1 VDETVMPYRADMPTG
16 ADLVQDAVLVTVL
29 VVAVVLMAALL
40 RIRHGPATTATTSDE
55 AGAEELPWVVVVANP
70 TKVDSV
76 PARRDWV
83 AQASTRYGLGT
94 PVWLETTVEDPGLG
108 QAGTAVEIGAHA
120 VLAYGGD
127 GTVRSVASRLAGSA
141 VPLGLLPSGTGNLL
155 ARNLG
160 LPVND
165 LDTALTVALTG
176 QDRKIDVG
184 RVTLGLPGQPDIPLR
199 REAFLVMTGLGF
211 DAEVMA
217 SVEPRLKK
225 HVGWWAY
232 VVAGARLLRGP
243 QTKITIEMDSGPI
256 LHRRIRSVI
265 VGNCGELTAGLRL
278 LPDAHPDDGWL
289 DLVTV
294 APRGVVGWGAVI
306 AAVLSGSRRGHP
318 IVEHFRC
325 RQVAIRAEK
334 PLPVQVD
341 GDPSGSAQTMSASL
355 EPLGLVIRMPDPA
368 P

>member
-1 VDETVMPYRADMPTG
+1 MPTG
-16 ADLVQDAVLVTVL
+16 VDLTQDAVLVTVL
-29 VVAVVLMAALL
+29 VIAVVFLAALL
-40 RIRHGPATTATTSDE
+40 RIRHGPATGAATPDE
-55 AGAEELPWVVVVANP
+55 SVAEELPWVVVVANP

-76 PARRDWV
+76 PARRNWV
-83 AQASTRYGLGT
+83 EQASAQHGLGT
-94 PVWLETTVEDPGLG
+94 PIWLETTVEDPGLG
-108 QAGTAVEIGAHA
+108 QADTAVEIGAHA

-160 LPVND
+160 IPVND
-165 LDTALTVALTG
+165 LDTALAIALAG
-176 QDRKIDVG
+176 QNRKIDVG
-184 RVTLGLPGQPDIPLR
+184 RVALDLPSQPDIPVR
-199 REAFLVMTGLGF
+199 RETFLVMTGLGF

-217 SVEPRLKK
+217 SVEPRLKER
-225 HVGWWAY
+225 VGWWAY

-243 QTKITIEMDSGPI
+243 QTKITIEMDDGQV

-265 VGNCGELTAGLRL
+265 VGNCGELTAGLQL
-278 LPDAHPDDGWL
+278 LPDARPDDGWL
-289 DLVTV
+289 NMVTV
-294 APRGVVGWGAVI
+294 APRGIVGWAAVI

-325 RQVAIRAEK
+325 RQVNIRAEK

-341 GDPSGSAQTMSASL
+341 GDPSGSAQTMSVSL
-355 EPLGLVIRMPDPA
+355 EPFALIVRTPGTTA
-368 P
+368 A

>member
-1 VDETVMPYRADMPTG
+1 MPTG
-16 ADLVQDAVLVTVL
+16 ADLAQVAVLLTVL
-29 VVAVVLMAALL
+29 VVAVVLLAALA
-40 RIRHGPATTATTSDE
+40 RGRRRPRPAGADADPAE
-55 AGAEELPWVVVVANP
+55 VVAEELPWVAVVANP

-76 PARRDWV
+76 SARQAWV
-83 AQASTRYGLGT
+83 AQVSARHGLGT

-108 QAGTAVEIGAHA
+108 QADTAVEIGAHA

-160 LPVND
+160 VPVND
-165 LDTALTVALTG
+165 LDAALTVALTG

-184 RVTLGLPGQPDIPLR
+184 RLALGLPGQPDLPPR
-199 REAFLVMTGLGF
+199 REAFLVMAGLGF

-232 VVAGARLLRGP
+232 VVAGARLLRG
-243 QTKITIEMDSGPI
+243 QQIKITIEMDGAPI
-256 LHRRIRSVI
+256 IHRRVRSAI
-265 VGNCGELTAGLRL
+265 VGNCGELIAGLRL
-278 LPDAHPDDGWL
+278 LPDARPDDGWL
-289 DLVTV
+289 DVVTV
-294 APRGVVGWGAVI
+294 APRGVVGWAAVV
-306 AAVLSGSRRGHP
+306 AEVLSGSRRGHP
-318 IVEHFRC
+318 IVERFRC
-325 RQVAIRAEK
+325 RQVSIRAEK

-341 GDPSGSAQTMSASL
+341 GDPGGIAQTMSADL
-355 EPLGLVIRMPDPA
+355 EPLGLVVRAPDPM